1 MERVE
6 LRDEELRILA
16 LCLRAFG
23 QTRKL
28 FHVLVMNVRRPA
40 LAVIRGIADVR
51 GALAW
56 RALIMRDTLQT
67 QRHEYR
73 VS

>member
-1 MERVE
+1 ME
-6 LRDEELRILA
+6 LREEELRILA
-16 LCLRAFG
+16 LCPRACVVAP
-23 QTRKL
+23 TRKL
-28 FHVLVMNVRRPA
+28 FHVLLINVRGPA